1 MTYISILLTF
11 IPLIFLLWLANV
23 ADKRLRADPSNNG
36 LAVLTYVLLILGWL
50 MTLTIAL
57 FAILMGV
64 AYNLY
69 ADTAVLGDLYLNEGM
84 DPASVV
90 AFMQTLPRL
99 GAGLVVLA
107 LAGLVIL
114 LPPVRRLIA
123 RLIPID
129 AGSVTHAVALSYSI
143 IILLN
148 MWLVMG
154 IGLDAVA
161 DAVEAA
167 PESSSWAMIGELWLQ
182 NLMLVLMALF
192 GVGWLSRSSFRN
204 VLRRLGLTQPTWR
217 QVGIGIGLGLLA
229 FLLLFPLS
237 LLIEKV
243 GFGIDPDV
251 DRLTEELLG
260 PLMTSLPGVITLGLA
275 AALGEELVYRGALQP
290 RFGIFFTA
298 LLFSLTHSQYGISV
312 ATLIVLALGLLL
324 GWTRKR
330 YNTTTAI
337 LLHATYNIAIG
348 LSGFLLQ

>member
-1 MTYISILLTF
+1 
-11 IPLIFLLWLANV
+11 
-23 ADKRLRADPSNNG
+23 
-36 LAVLTYVLLILGWL
+36 
-50 MTLTIAL
+50 
-57 FAILMGV
+57 
-64 AYNLY
+64 
-69 ADTAVLGDLYLNEGM
+69 
-84 DPASVV
+84 
-90 AFMQTLPRL
+90 
-99 GAGLVVLA
+99 
-107 LAGLVIL
+107 
-114 LPPVRRLIA
+114 
-123 RLIPID
+123 
-129 AGSVTHAVALSYSI
+129 
-143 IILLN
+143 